1 MANFYDRPSPGESL
15 LSEPKS
21 RPYER
26 PAKNSRLEE
35 VIQFYME
42 KITNEEFIDNIC
54 RMLELETPV
63 ELIVE
68 SITLFFVM
76 NGDHSM
82 DNRILISPVLH
93 EYIRMLGKQ
102 AGINVVDGLNDAE
115 DTELTTNKFKAE
127 KLREEI
133 DRLRDTEE
141 DDGGVDL
148 MEQTAELLEGQEEE
162 TDDIMEADM
171 PMEEPPMTDEL
182 PEQMPST
189 EMMPNMDQGQ
199 GIMARRE

>member
-1 MANFYDRPSPGESL
+1 
-15 LSEPKS
+15 
-21 RPYER
+21 
-26 PAKNSRLEE
+26 
-35 VIQFYME
+35 
-42 KITNEEFIDNIC
+42 
-54 RMLELETPV
+54 
-63 ELIVE
+63 
-68 SITLFFVM
+68 
-76 NGDHSM
+76 
-82 DNRILISPVLH
+82 
-93 EYIRMLGKQ
+93 MLGKQ